1 MSDSEDFVCEAY
13 GPYKSKCKPCDQPRG
28 KGDMD
33 VNENYK
39 FGYGKE
45 DQDEFCLNGY
55 GPSKKRK
62 YCKPSYCDQEP
73 REYIRFDRKDR
84 CQKKTRALSD
94 WNRFVRQRTK
104 GSGKAVDFKKLSN
117 EYKEMKRRFKS

>member
-1 MSDSEDFVCEAY
+1 MSDTEEFVSEGY
-13 GPYKSKCKPCDQPRG
+13 GNYKCKPCVQPRG

-33 VNENYK
+33 VNDNYK

-45 DQDEFCLNGY
+45 NQDEFCLNGY
-55 GPSKKRK
+55 GPSKKKK
-62 YCKPSYCDQEP
+62 YCKEPREYFVQEP
-73 REYIRFDRKDR
+73 REYIRFDRKDGCR
-84 CQKKTRALSD
+84 KKSRALSD

-117 EYKEMKRRFKS
+117 EYKEMKRRFNS